1 MKKYY
6 IKPEIEMAVN
16 MVPTQLICESVHDI
30 DHPDA
35 KEFITDDEDS
45 SDPYSSRNLWDE

>member
-1 MKKYY
+1 MKKEYL
-6 IKPEIEMAVN
+6 KPEIETAVS
-16 MVPTQLICESVHDI
+16 VVTAQLICDSEHDY

-35 KEFITDDEDS
+35 KEFIADDEDS

>member
-6 IKPEIEMAVN
+6 IKPEIETAVN
-16 MVPTQLICESVHDI
+16 MIPAQLICESEHDY

-35 KEFITDDEDS
+35 KGFSFDDEEN